1 MAGVE
6 TGSRGE
12 GLGDVKG
19 EAVELIVRASAGG
32 CGPRPGGGPGVAF
45 LGRGEPA
52 FEGVPLRCSQ
62 GAGERER
69 MMFAPR
75 IACGLVVF
83 SFAPF
88 HRQSAPNTASSSAL
102 PFSEAGALLNTSSS
116 LSVFSSSPRSSSSST
131 GWHSSYIRSETMVKL
146 FLCFCDFVVR

>member
-6 TGSRGE
+6 IGRRGE
-12 GLGDVKG
+12 GLGDVNG

-52 FEGVPLRCSQ
+52 LDGVLLRCSQ

-69 MMFAPR
+69 ITFAPR
-75 IACGLVVF
+75 ML
-83 SFAPF
+83 
-88 HRQSAPNTASSSAL
+88 
-102 PFSEAGALLNTSSS
+102 
-116 LSVFSSSPRSSSSST
+116 
-131 GWHSSYIRSETMVKL
+131 
-146 FLCFCDFVVR
+146 

>member
-12 GLGDVKG
+12 GRGDVNG

-32 CGPRPGGGPGVAF
+32 CGPSPGGGPGVAF

-52 FEGVPLRCSQ
+52 LEGVPLRCSQ

-69 MMFAPR
+69 MIFAPR
-75 IACGLVVF
+75 IV
-83 SFAPF
+83 
-88 HRQSAPNTASSSAL
+88 
-102 PFSEAGALLNTSSS
+102 
-116 LSVFSSSPRSSSSST
+116 
-131 GWHSSYIRSETMVKL
+131 
-146 FLCFCDFVVR
+146 